1 MNLSLSKLYNYSLLG
16 FKLFYYKLSKGEWMC
31 SSMKEKTIE
40 QKLVSEI
47 KLLKGLCLKLS
58 CPGFSGMPDRLIL
71 LPKGKIGFVEVKRKG
86 EKPRPLQVSRHKL
99 LSALGF
105 KVFVLDDKKQIEEII
120 EIIQGGDAR

>member
-1 MNLSLSKLYNYSLLG
+1 
-16 FKLFYYKLSKGEWMC
+16 
-31 SSMKEKTIE
+31 MKEKTIE
-40 QKLVSEI
+40 QKLVNEI

-99 LSALGF
+99 LIALGF
-105 KVFVLDDKKQIEEII
+105 KVFLLDDTKQIKRII
-120 EIIQGGDAR
+120 ETIQGGDAR